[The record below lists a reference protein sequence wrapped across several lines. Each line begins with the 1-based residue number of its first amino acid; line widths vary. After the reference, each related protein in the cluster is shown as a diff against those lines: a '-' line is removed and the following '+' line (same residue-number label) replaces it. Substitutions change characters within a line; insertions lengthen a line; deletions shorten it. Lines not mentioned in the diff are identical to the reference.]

1 MAFPP
6 EFSSTETYANRY
18 DLDKIDVFLEG
29 DSTNP
34 MYFSVDGI
42 SRVFPFGKHYFNISI
57 LDSINQEHKLKEG
70 SRILFEV
77 KSINDVVLRSD
88 VAEINQRNGVITAF
102 FDVLED
108 PLRTFK
114 EIQDGQG
121 TLTVAGVLEDKS
133 TTENSIPKQ
142 FEGVT
147 NYRCIFPIDI
157 RKNLIGANSPIN
169 TNVEHRQK
177 TIAGAYSFVKNNVSA
192 DSDAGTSY
200 DASNGSRNDFNDVA
214 APQPSG

>member
-6 EFSSTETYANRY
+6 EFSNTEAYANRY
-18 DLDKIDVFLEG
+18 DLDKINVFIEG

-57 LDSINQEHKLKEG
+57 LDPINQEHKLKEG
-70 SRILFEV
+70 SQILFEF
-77 KSINDVVLRSD
+77 KSINDVILRSD
-88 VAEINQRNGVITAF
+88 VVATNQRNGVITAF

-121 TLTVAGVLEDKS
+121 TLTIVGVLENKS
-133 TTENSIPKQ
+133 AIQENQIPKP
-142 FEGVT
+142 FEGVI
-147 NYRCIFPIDI
+147 NYRCIFPIEI

-169 TNVEHRQK
+169 TNVEHKQK

-192 DSDAGTSY
+192 DSDAGTSF
-200 DASNGSRNDFNDVA
+200 DAGGRPNIFKDQA
-214 APQPSG
+214 APQPPT

>member
-18 DLDKIDVFLEG
+18 DLDKINVFIEG

-57 LDSINQEHKLKEG
+57 LDPINQEHKLKEG
-70 SRILFEV
+70 SQILFEL
-77 KSINDVVLRSD
+77 KSINDVILRSD
-88 VAEINQRNGVITAF
+88 VVTTNQRNGVITAF

-121 TLTVAGVLEDKS
+121 TLTIVGVLEDKS
-133 TTENSIPKQ
+133 TTEDQIPKQ
-142 FEGVT
+142 FEGVI
-147 NYRCIFPIDI
+147 NYRCIFPIEI

-169 TNVEHRQK
+169 TNIEHKQK

-192 DSDAGTSY
+192 DSDAGTSF
-200 DASNGSRNDFNDVA
+200 DGGGRPNIGLDKD
-214 APQPSG
+214 APQSPT